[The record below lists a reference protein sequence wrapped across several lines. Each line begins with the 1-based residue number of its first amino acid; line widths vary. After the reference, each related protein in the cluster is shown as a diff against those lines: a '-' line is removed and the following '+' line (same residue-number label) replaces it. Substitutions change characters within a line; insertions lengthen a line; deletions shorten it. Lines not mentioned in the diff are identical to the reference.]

1 MGAAPDFEYLFRY
14 RDLVADTLPEHRRTI
29 EEKGFAWWGWWKRP
43 NEPSHEEYWDRLANT
58 VKQRKVTV
66 GLFHSGTGQV
76 HLAIVDRIIVPE
88 SDEYGNLVAVTPSGD
103 EMQCVPHYYRQS
115 SHSRAWFRLVSIDTE
130 PTRFF
135 GRYSFREAPQ
145 LPGYLPRQLRKLASK
160 IILDA
165 DELRTMD
172 TTIWRVRSS
181 VAGDR
186 SELIL
191 TANART
197 SYDSPHLARPVSCP
211 GDWILHVTD
220 PHFALGRFRQEH
232 RWKLEVETESA
243 GSTMFEAIS
252 SALRRDRRAIGAIL
266 LTGDLTFIASD
277 AEFDAARTAIFRFVT
292 GDLALGLEHLVVVP
306 GNHDIAW
313 TKNEAT
319 TYQPGAQVTVA
330 PTDATR
336 AYSHFY
342 QKLYLHDP
350 HEHLSMS
357 RRFVFP
363 GGNLVDVIGVNSS
376 SLEQGK
382 SFLAGMGRIQE
393 AAYRTAA
400 SSLEWGSDE
409 GLSLRLLALHHH
421 LVLTE
426 DLESADDFERGFGI
440 AVDAARIL
448 RMAARDGVHI
458 AVHGHK
464 HRAFVWRTDV
474 YELPESTHEVWDL
487 GPINIVG
494 GGSAGSTSVE
504 GECNYF
510 NLIRVC
516 GPHVQLEMYRSKN
529 SGEFSRFMSW
539 NADIRLSEA
548 GKRTVLSAWRKV
560 SRE

>member
-1 MGAAPDFEYLFRY
+1 MEAGPDFEYLFRY

-29 EEKGFAWWGWWKRP
+29 EARGFAWWGWWKRP
-43 NEPSHEEYWDRLANT
+43 NEPGHEEFWVRLANV
-58 VKQRKVTV
+58 VKQRTVKV

-76 HLAIVDRIIVPE
+76 HLATVDRVIVPE
-88 SDEYGNLVAVTPSGD
+88 SDEYGNLVAVTPSAD

-115 SHSRAWFRLVSIDTE
+115 SHSRAWLRLVSINTE
-130 PTRFF
+130 ATRFF
-135 GRYSFREAPQ
+135 ERYSFKEAPQ
-145 LPGYLPRQLRKLASK
+145 LPGYLAGQLMKLANK
-160 IILDA
+160 VILDA
-165 DELRTMD
+165 DELRAME
-172 TTIWRVRSS
+172 TTIWRVRPS
-181 VAGDR
+181 VEGDR
-186 SELIL
+186 SERIL
-191 TANART
+191 TVNPRT

-220 PHFALGRFRQEH
+220 PHFAVGRFRKEH
-232 RWKLEVETESA
+232 RWKLEIETESA

-252 SALRRDRRAIGAIL
+252 STLQRDRRSVGAVL
-266 LTGDLTFIASD
+266 LTGDLTFIASGD
-277 AEFDAARTAIFRFVT
+277 EFDVARTAIFRFVT
-292 GDLALGLEHLVVVP
+292 GDLALGMEHLVVVP

-313 TKNEAT
+313 TKEESE
-319 TYQPGAQVTVA
+319 TYEPGAPVTVA
-330 PTDATR
+330 PADATR
-336 AYSHFY
+336 AYSDFY
-342 QKLYLHDP
+342 RRLYLYDP

-363 GGNLVDVIGVNSS
+363 GGNLVDVVGVNSS

-382 SFLAGMGRIQE
+382 FFLAGMGRVQE
-393 AAYRTAA
+393 AAYRKAA

-409 GLSLRLLALHHH
+409 GLSLRILALHHH
-421 LVLTE
+421 LALTE
-426 DLESADDFERGFGI
+426 DLESAGDFERGFGI
-440 AVDAARIL
+440 AVDAARTL

-474 YELPESTHEVWDL
+474 YELPESTHEFWDL
-487 GPINIVG
+487 GQINIVG

-510 NLIRVC
+510 NLIKVC

-539 NADIRLSEA
+539 NADIRLSEG
-548 GKRTVLSAWRKV
+548 GKRTTLSAWRKAN
-560 SRE
+560 S